1 MEHDAT
7 SQRRNSSGIDEEVE
21 GLICNHWPVE
31 QERFADAFEKRRN
44 NLLDYVQG
52 YHLTCSGGPL
62 QKQHSVT
69 RRFGLIQTK
78 CEKAQIK
85 SAQEAIDLGSAL
97 VVIVNE
103 IRDILGHL
111 MEKAKPVLE
120 HTLGPTK
127 VLHLSSSELN
137 NDLVCQLMQVPVA
150 LNCYRCQQL
159 AESRDK
165 SFTPY
170 FWTTDLKILCSELLW
185 KEAIAERQAS
195 QFTVPGIHLFEKA
208 SKNATIS
215 TEQSALAVTQHFNS
229 LVSTRAPSL
238 PGHQEKTANASA
250 QAPSLIP
257 AVDNLSP
264 DAVSVD
270 DTATRMTNT
279 VRLDS
284 VHSMITL

>member
-1 MEHDAT
+1 M
-7 SQRRNSSGIDEEVE
+7 
-21 GLICNHWPVE
+21 
-31 QERFADAFEKRRN
+31 
-44 NLLDYVQG
+44 
-52 YHLTCSGGPL
+52 
-62 QKQHSVT
+62 
-69 RRFGLIQTK
+69 
-78 CEKAQIK
+78 AQIK

-127 VLHLSSSELN
+127 ILHLSSSELN

-159 AESRDK
+159 AESREK
-165 SFTPY
+165 RFTPY
-170 FWTTDLKILCSELLW
+170 FWTTDLEIFCSELLW
-185 KEAIAERQAS
+185 KEAIAERQGS
-195 QFTVPGIHLFEKA
+195 QFIVSGIHLLEKA
-208 SKNATIS
+208 SKTATTS
-215 TEQSALAVTQHFNS
+215 AEQSALAVTQHFES

-257 AVDNLSP
+257 AVDSAALSL

-270 DTATRMTNT
+270 GTATRMTNM
-279 VRLDS
+279 VQLDS
-284 VHSMITL
+284 VHSKITFEHSQSAHISGLRDHSQSLPSWEEHLQPSFNLAAER